1 MSAAQM
7 RVTRG
12 WLLVAIVALA
22 GCASRP
28 TVPGTGIDWA
38 QRADYLAQ
46 LPGWEASG
54 RIAVKSGA
62 DGGQGS
68 IRWVQQGANVRIALR
83 GPFGAGAWQID
94 WTDDDLVV
102 TGKAG
107 EVTHAYA
114 GPDAVERFLTD
125 QLGWSF
131 PARSTRY
138 WILGVADPRFAN
150 RAKFDADG
158 WLIALEQNGWVVSY
172 DRFVAEQGRWMPR
185 KIIMENEQARVKLIV
200 DQWRLNFASLD

>member
-1 MSAAQM
+1 MSVA
-7 RVTRG
+7 RVG
-12 WLLVAIVALA
+12 WFVAMVVLT

-28 TVPGTGIDWA
+28 TVSGTGVDWA
-38 QRADYLAQ
+38 RRAANLVQ

-54 RIAVKSGA
+54 RIAVKSGT

-68 IRWVQQGANVRIALR
+68 IRWVQEGANARIALR
-83 GPFGAGAWQID
+83 GPFGVGAWQIE

-107 EVTHAYA
+107 EVTLAYA

-138 WILGVADPRFAN
+138 WILGVADPRFSS
-150 RAKFDADG
+150 RSEFDADG
-158 WLIALEQNGWVVSY
+158 WLATLEQNGWVVSY

-185 KIIMENEQARVKLIV
+185 KIVMEHDHARVKLIV
-200 DQWRLNFASLD
+200 DQWQL